1 MLLQILSIIALLLSI
16 TGNLLINHKKKSGF
30 IIWIVSNVFWI
41 TVNFISTP
49 NYPQVLM
56 YLVYMFINLDGFIKW
71 RKSGM
76 RKGLIND

>member
-41 TVNFISTP
+41 TINFKSTP

-56 YLVYMFINLDGFIKW
+56 YVVYMFINWDGFIKW
-71 RKSGM
+71 KRPKKEY
-76 RKGLIND
+76 RND